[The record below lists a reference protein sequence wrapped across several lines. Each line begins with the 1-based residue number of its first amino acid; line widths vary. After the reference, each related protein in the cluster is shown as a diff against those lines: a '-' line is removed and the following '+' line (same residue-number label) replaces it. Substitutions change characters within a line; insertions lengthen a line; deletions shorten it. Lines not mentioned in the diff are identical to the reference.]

1 MVQATKQ
8 MQAYSMDQ
16 LQLSDKE
23 LEAKFQMLGEILEF
37 GFKIPPNIYGSL
49 FIALTQI
56 LTQKLDISKDF
67 LAIKLFKALN
77 MLLDA

>member
-1 MVQATKQ
+1 
-8 MQAYSMDQ
+8 
-16 LQLSDKE
+16 
-23 LEAKFQMLGEILEF
+23 MLGEILEF

-56 LTQKLDISKDF
+56 LIKKLDISKDF